1 MLTKL
6 KGAILLAT
14 NNPGKLLELQQLLQ
28 ELINVR
34 LLTPKDLGID
44 LDVAETG
51 STYKE
56 NAVLKAQAFARESG
70 VLTLA
75 DDSGLEVDALDG
87 APGIHSK
94 RYSPDPDATDADRR
108 ALMVANLQG
117 YPQPWTARFRACVAL
132 CTPEGEVQTVDG
144 KCEGEIIVEDRGTN
158 GFGYDPIFYIPT
170 MSRTMAQLTDEEKNA
185 VSHRGNAVRAAIPLL
200 VELLQDKAN

>member
-14 NNPGKLLELQQLLQ
+14 NNRGKLLELQQLLSDW
-28 ELINVR
+28 ENVQ
-34 LLTPKDLGID
+34 LLSPKMVGID

-51 STYKE
+51 STYRE
-56 NAVLKAQAFARESG
+56 NATLKAKAFARESG
-70 VLTLA
+70 LLTLA

-94 RYSPDPDATDADRR
+94 RYSPQPGATDADRR
-108 ALMVANLQG
+108 ALLIANLQG
-117 YPQPWTARFRACVAL
+117 NPTPWTARFRACVAI
-132 CTPEGEVQTVDG
+132 CTPEGAVQTVDG
-144 KCEGEIIVEDRGTN
+144 KCEGEIIAEERGTN
-158 GFGYDPIFYIPT
+158 GFGYDPIFYFPPLGH
-170 MSRTMAQLTDEEKNA
+170 TMAELTDEEKNG

-200 VELLQDKAN
+200 VELLREE

>member
-14 NNPGKLLELQQLLQ
+14 NNPGKLLELQQLLAPL
-28 ELINVR
+28 ENVQ
-34 LLTPKDLGID
+34 LLTPKMLGID
-44 LDVAETG
+44 LDVDETG
-51 STYKE
+51 STYQE
-56 NAVLKAQAFARESG
+56 NASLKAEAFAEVSG

-94 RYSPDPDATDADRR
+94 RYSPQPGASDADRR

-117 YPQPWTARFRACVAL
+117 KARPWTARFRACVAL
-132 CTPEGEVQTVDG
+132 CVPNKGVQTVDG
-144 KCEGEIIVEDRGTN
+144 ACEGEIIPEERGSN
-158 GFGYDPIFYIPT
+158 GFGYDPIFYIPALE
-170 MSRTMAQLTDEEKNA
+170 RTMAELTDEEKNA

-200 VELLQDKAN
+200 VELLKDTK